1 MELIE
6 KQIIDKIEIVE
17 NNSIQIRTSTII
29 EKDDVEIART
39 YHRHVLSPGDDVSNE
54 DARVQSIANAIWT
67 DDVINSYKASIVK
80 SELIVLEEL
89 TEESEPTEPD
99 TQTQPNN

>member
-1 MELIE
+1 MALTE

-39 YHRHVLSPGDDVSNE
+39 YHRHSLSPGDNVSKE

-80 SELIVLEEL
+80 SDL
-89 TEESEPTEPD
+89 